1 MSFYDKIVRPTTQML
16 LKRMDTNPEEFDSSG
31 GSLIG
36 SRTWLAIAKH
46 GSFNWYERSLINK
59 KTKALQR
66 KATEQAIL
74 GLLLDGQARQEE
86 EDSDLNIYQHTTV
99 GRFSVSIEKQEQ
111 IAERLKKNLAHSLTH
126 TKETLAATIFSAQQ
140 NKQRVRKV

>member
-16 LKRMDTNPEEFDSSG
+16 LKRMDTNPEEFDAVNTVLYGSKSWATIVKSG
-31 GSLIG
+31 EFNLVENILIKRKMKG
-36 SRTWLAIAKH
+36 IH
-46 GSFNWYERSLINK
+46 
-59 KTKALQR
+59 R

-99 GRFSVSIEKQEQ
+99 GRFSGQERFRISSDGNLGISAGAFVTQ
-111 IAERLKKNLAHSLTH
+111 QDKK
-126 TKETLAATIFSAQQ
+126 
-140 NKQRVRKV
+140 RVRKA